1 MLRASWTMLPTGPR
15 AVSTARVVARSV
27 LRDWGVGVGDP
38 PTFAKLQLV
47 IVELVSNAVRHAGG
61 CDRLELA
68 FDGACVTVGVVDHG
82 TDDPKL
88 KAGELPDAGR
98 GLMIV
103 ESMSVAWGWHR
114 VTDGK
119 CVWARLDSGPTRNRR

>member
-1 MLRASWTMLPTGPR
+1 MLRASWTILPTGPR
-15 AVSTARVVARSV
+15 AVSLARAVARSV
-27 LRDWGVGVGDP
+27 LSDWGVVVSDP
-38 PTFAKLQLV
+38 DSFGKLQLV

-82 TDDPKL
+82 TDDPKV
-88 KAGELPDAGR
+88 KEFELPDAGR

-103 ESMSVAWGWHR
+103 DAMSATWGFYR
-114 VTDGK
+114 VPGGK
-119 CVWARLDSGPTRNRR
+119 CVWARLDAGPTRNRR